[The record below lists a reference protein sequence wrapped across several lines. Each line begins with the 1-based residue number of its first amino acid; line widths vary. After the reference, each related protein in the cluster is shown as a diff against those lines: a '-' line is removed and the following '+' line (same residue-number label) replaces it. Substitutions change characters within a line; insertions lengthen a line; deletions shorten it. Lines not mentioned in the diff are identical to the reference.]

1 MTVATVSLAGMTI
14 STQSSP
20 ENAEFS
26 NALPRWSIGVPIAA
40 IVALVLIWGRPLGWA
55 LIAVVAVALIAAV
68 LAAVHHAEVVALRVG
83 EPFGTLILA
92 VAVTVIE
99 AGLIVSVMLAGGPT
113 ATIVA
118 RDAVFAAVMIA
129 CTGIIGVCLVVGGLR
144 HRELEYRV
152 EGTSPAL
159 AVLAALATLT
169 LVVPAYT
176 ITTPGPSFSRLQLT
190 FAGAMS
196 LALYCVF
203 VFVQTVRHRD
213 YFLPS
218 DVGDE
223 ASHAA
228 APPLET
234 ALTSFGLLAI
244 SLIAVVGLAKSLA
257 PSIEAGVAAASAPRA
272 VVGIAIAMLVL
283 LPETAAAVR
292 AAARN
297 RLQTSLNLGIGSA
310 IACIGL
316 TIPTVAVVSM
326 MIGTPLELGIAP
338 KEAVLLALTFVVA
351 VLTLGSGRATV
362 MQGAVHL
369 VLFAAFIFLAFFP

>member
-1 MTVATVSLAGMTI
+1 MT
-14 STQSSP
+14 
-20 ENAEFS
+20 AEFS
-26 NALPRWSIGVPIAA
+26 HALPRWSIAVPIAS
-40 IVALVLIWGRPLGWA
+40 IVALAVVWDRPLGLVLIT
-55 LIAVVAVALIAAV
+55 LIAIALVAAV

-99 AGLIVSVMLAGGPT
+99 AGLIISVMLAGGPT
-113 ATIVA
+113 ASVVA

-129 CTGIIGVCLVVGGLR
+129 CTGIIGACLLVGGLR
-144 HRELEYRV
+144 HRELEYRI

-159 AVLAALATLT
+159 AVLVALATLT

-176 ITTPGPSFSRLQLT
+176 TTTPGPTLSSPQLA
-190 FAGAMS
+190 FAGVMS
-196 LALYCVF
+196 LTLYGVF

-228 APPLET
+228 PPPLRI
-234 ALTSFGLLAI
+234 ALFSLGLLAL
-244 SLIAVVGLAKSLA
+244 SLVGVVGLAKALA
-257 PSIEAGVAAASAPRA
+257 PSIEEGVAAASAPLA

-316 TIPTVAVVSM
+316 TIPTVALLS
-326 MIGTPLELGIAP
+326 IALDLPLDLGIPA
-338 KEAVLLALTFVVA
+338 KEAVLLVLTFVVA
-351 VLTLGSGRATV
+351 VLTLGSGRATI

>member
-1 MTVATVSLAGMTI
+1 MPFAT
-14 STQSSP
+14 
-20 ENAEFS
+20 
-26 NALPRWSIGVPIAA
+26 
-40 IVALVLIWGRPLGWA
+40 IVVLLFIWGRPLEWM
-55 LIAVVAVALIAAV
+55 LIALVGVALIAAV

-99 AGLIVSVMLAGGPT
+99 AGLIVSLMLAGGPT
-113 ATIVA
+113 AAVVA
-118 RDAVFAAVMIA
+118 RDAVYSAVMIA
-129 CTGIIGVCLVVGGLR
+129 CTGIVGLCLVVGGLR
-144 HRELEYRV
+144 HHELQYRV

-176 ITTPGPSFSRLQLT
+176 ITTPGPSFSTLQLA

-196 LALYCVF
+196 LALYGVF

-218 DVGDE
+218 DVGNE
-223 ASHAA
+223 ASHA
-228 APPLET
+228 PPPPT
-234 ALTSFGLLAI
+234 RIALVSFGLLAVCLV
-244 SLIAVVGLAKSLA
+244 SVVGLAKSLA
-257 PSIEAGVAAASAPRA
+257 PSIEAGVAAASAPLA

-283 LPETAAAVR
+283 LPETGAAVR

-316 TIPTVAVVSM
+316 TIPTVAVLSIAM
-326 MIGTPLELGIAP
+326 GIPLELGLAS
-338 KEAVLLALTFVVA
+338 KETVLLVLTFVVA

>member
-1 MTVATVSLAGMTI
+1 M
-14 STQSSP
+14 
-20 ENAEFS
+20 
-26 NALPRWSIGVPIAA
+26 PIAA
-40 IVALVLIWGRPLGWA
+40 
-55 LIAVVAVALIAAV
+55 AVVLAVLWGKPLAWASITAISVALIAAV
-68 LAAVHHAEVVALRVG
+68 LAAVHHAEVVALRAG

-99 AGLIVSVMLAGGPT
+99 AGLIVSVMLTGGPT
-113 ATIVA
+113 ASFVA
-118 RDAVFAAVMIA
+118 RDAVYAAVMIA
-129 CTGIIGVCLVVGGLR
+129 CTGILGMCLLVGALR
-144 HRELEYRV
+144 HHELAYRV

-169 LVVPAYT
+169 LIVPAYT
-176 ITTPGPSFSRLQLT
+176 TTIPGPSFSNLQLA
-190 FAGAMS
+190 FAGLMS

-213 YFLPS
+213 YFLPAN
-218 DVGDE
+218 VGDE

-228 APPLET
+228 PPPLKI
-234 ALTSFGLLAI
+234 ALASFGLLAV
-244 SLIAVVGLAKSLA
+244 SLVGVVGLAKLLA
-257 PSIEAGVAAASAPRA
+257 PTIEASVTAASLPPAI
-272 VVGIAIAMLVL
+272 VGIAIAMLVL

-316 TIPTVAVVSM
+316 TIPTVAVVS
-326 MIGTPLELGIAP
+326 ILLGTPIELGVAP
-338 KEAVLLALTFVVA
+338 KEAVLLGLTFVVA

>member
-1 MTVATVSLAGMTI
+1 MMTT
-14 STQSSP
+14 
-20 ENAEFS
+20 EFS
-26 NALPRWSIGVPIAA
+26 HALPRWSIGVPIAA
-40 IVALVLIWGRPLGWA
+40 IIALAVIWNRPLEFLFVVLVAL
-55 LIAVVAVALIAAV
+55 ALIAAV

-113 ATIVA
+113 ATVVA

-129 CTGIIGVCLVVGGLR
+129 CTGIIGACLLVGGLR
-144 HRELEYRV
+144 HRELEYRI

-159 AVLAALATLT
+159 AVLVALATLT

-176 ITTPGPSFSRLQLT
+176 TTTSGPTLSTLQLA
-190 FAGAMS
+190 FAGVMS
-196 LALYCVF
+196 LALYGVF

-228 APPLET
+228 PPSLRIS
-234 ALTSFGLLAI
+234 LVSFGLLAM
-244 SLIAVVGLAKSLA
+244 SLIAVVGLAKALA
-257 PSIEAGVAAASAPRA
+257 PSIEAGVAAVSAPLA

-292 AAARN
+292 AASRN

-316 TIPTVAVVSM
+316 TIPTVAILS
-326 MIGTPLELGIAP
+326 IALDLPLELGIPA
-338 KEAVLLALTFVVA
+338 KEAVLLVMTFVVA

>member
-1 MTVATVSLAGMTI
+1 VGVVAL
-14 STQSSP
+14 
-20 ENAEFS
+20 
-26 NALPRWSIGVPIAA
+26 A
-40 IVALVLIWGRPLGWA
+40 IVWGRPLNWA
-55 LIAVVAVALIAAV
+55 LIAVVAIALIAAV

-92 VAVTVIE
+92 LAVTVIE
-99 AGLIVSVMLAGGPT
+99 VGLIVSVMLAGGPT

-118 RDAVFAAVMIA
+118 RDTVYAAVMIS
-129 CTGIIGVCLVVGGLR
+129 CTGIVGVCLLVGGLR
-144 HRELEYRV
+144 HHELDYRV

-176 ITTPGPSFSRLQLT
+176 TTTPGPSFSTLQLA
-190 FAGAMS
+190 FAGVMS
-196 LALYCVF
+196 LALYSVF

-213 YFLPS
+213 YFLPA
-218 DVGDE
+218 DVGNQ

-228 APPLET
+228 PPPAKT
-234 ALTSFGLLAI
+234 ALLSFGLLCL
-244 SLIAVVGLAKSLA
+244 SLIGVVGLAKSLA
-257 PSIEAGVAAASAPRA
+257 PSIEAGVAAASLPFA

-292 AAARN
+292 AAGGN
-297 RLQTSLNLGIGSA
+297 RLQTSLNLAIGSA

-316 TIPTVAVVSM
+316 TIPTVALVSIAFNM
-326 MIGTPLELGIAP
+326 PLELGLAQ
-338 KEAVLLALTFVVA
+338 KEIVLLALTFVVA
-351 VLTLGSGRATV
+351 VLTLGSVRATV

>member
-1 MTVATVSLAGMTI
+1 M
-14 STQSSP
+14 
-20 ENAEFS
+20 
-26 NALPRWSIGVPIAA
+26 AA
-40 IVALVLIWGRPLGWA
+40 IVALAVVWNRPLEWVS
-55 LIAVVAVALIAAV
+55 LTVVALALIAAV

-83 EPFGTLILA
+83 EQFGTLILA
-92 VAVTVIE
+92 LAVTIIE
-99 AGLIVSVMLAGGPT
+99 AGLIVSVMLAGGAT
-113 ATIVA
+113 ATVVA
-118 RDAVFAAVMIA
+118 RDAVYAAAMIA
-129 CTGIIGVCLVVGGLR
+129 CIGIIGACLLVGGLR
-144 HRELEYRV
+144 HRELEYRI

-159 AVLAALATLT
+159 AVLVALATLT

-176 ITTPGPSFSRLQLT
+176 TTTPGPSFSTLQLA
-190 FAGAMS
+190 FAGVMS
-196 LALYCVF
+196 LALYGVF

-223 ASHAA
+223 DSHAS
-228 APPLET
+228 PPSRKM

-257 PSIEAGVAAASAPRA
+257 PSIEAGVAAASAPLA

-297 RLQTSLNLGIGSA
+297 RLQTSLNLGLGSA

-316 TIPTVAVVSM
+316 TIPTVAVVAIV
-326 MIGTPLELGIAP
+326 IGMPLELGIPA
-338 KEAVLLALTFVVA
+338 KEAVLLVLTFVVA

-369 VLFAAFIFLAFFP
+369 VLFAAFLFLAVVP

>member
-1 MTVATVSLAGMTI
+1 MT
-14 STQSSP
+14 
-20 ENAEFS
+20 AEFS
-26 NALPRWSIGVPIAA
+26 HALPRWSIGVPIAA
-40 IVALVLIWGRPLGWA
+40 IVALAIVWNRPLEWA
-55 LIAVVAVALIAAV
+55 LITVVGLALIASV
-68 LAAVHHAEVVALRVG
+68 LSAVHHAEVVALRVG

-92 VAVTVIE
+92 VAVTIIE

-113 ATIVA
+113 AAVVA
-118 RDAVFAAVMIA
+118 RDAVLAAVMIA

-144 HRELEYRV
+144 HHELEYRV

-159 AVLAALATLT
+159 AVLVALATLT

-176 ITTPGPSFSRLQLT
+176 TTTSGPSFSTLQLA
-190 FAGAMS
+190 FAGVMS
-196 LALYCVF
+196 LALYGVF

-218 DVGDE
+218 EVEDE
-223 ASHAA
+223 DSHAS
-228 APPLET
+228 PPSRKT
-234 ALTSFGLLAI
+234 ALTSFGLLAV

-257 PSIEAGVAAASAPRA
+257 PSIEAGVAAASAPLA

-326 MIGTPLELGIAP
+326 VSGLPLELGIPA
-338 KEAVLLALTFVVA
+338 KEAVLLVLTFVVA

-369 VLFAAFIFLAFFP
+369 ALFAAFIFLAFFP

>member
-1 MTVATVSLAGMTI
+1 MS
-14 STQSSP
+14 
-20 ENAEFS
+20 AEFS
-26 NALPRWSIGVPIAA
+26 HALPRWSIAIPVAA
-40 IVALVLIWGRPLGWA
+40 IVALAIVWNRPLEWM
-55 LIAVVAVALIAAV
+55 LITVVALALIAAV

-92 VAVTVIE
+92 LAVTVIE

-113 ATIVA
+113 ANFVA
-118 RDAVFAAVMIA
+118 RDAVHSAVMIA
-129 CTGIIGVCLVVGGLR
+129 CTGIVGLCLLVGGLR
-144 HRELEYRV
+144 HRELEYRI

-176 ITTPGPSFSRLQLT
+176 ITNPGPSFSTLQLA
-190 FAGAMS
+190 FAGLMS
-196 LALYCVF
+196 LALYGAF

-213 YFLPS
+213 YFLPA

-228 APPLET
+228 PPPLQT
-234 ALTSFGLLAI
+234 ALVSFGLLCL

-257 PSIEAGVAAASAPRA
+257 PSIEAGVAAASAPLA

-292 AAARN
+292 AAAGN
-297 RLQTSLNLGIGSA
+297 RLQTSLNLAIGSA

-316 TIPTVAVVSM
+316 TIPTVALVSIVFGM
-326 MIGTPLELGIAP
+326 PLELGLAP
-338 KEAVLLALTFVVA
+338 KEVVLLALTFLVA

>member
-1 MTVATVSLAGMTI
+1 MTT
-14 STQSSP
+14 
-20 ENAEFS
+20 EFS
-26 NALPRWSIGVPIAA
+26 HALPRWSIGVPIAA
-40 IVALVLIWGRPLGWA
+40 VVALAIVWNRPLGSA
-55 LIAVVAVALIAAV
+55 LIVVVALALIAAV

-92 VAVTVIE
+92 VAVTIIE
-99 AGLIVSVMLAGGPT
+99 VGLIVSVMLAGGPT
-113 ATIVA
+113 ATVVA
-118 RDAVFAAVMIA
+118 RDAVYAAVMITT
-129 CTGIIGVCLVVGGLR
+129 TGIIGVCLLVGGLR

-159 AVLAALATLT
+159 AVLAALAVLT

-176 ITTPGPSFSRLQLT
+176 TSTPGPSFSTLQLA
-190 FAGAMS
+190 FAGVMS
-196 LALYCVF
+196 LVLYCVF

-213 YFLPS
+213 YFLPA
-218 DVGDE
+218 DVGDQ

-228 APPLET
+228 PPPLKI
-234 ALTSFGLLAI
+234 ALASFGLLAV

-257 PSIEAGVAAASAPRA
+257 PSIEAGVAAASAPLA

-316 TIPTVAVVSM
+316 TIPVVAVVSM
-326 MIGTPLELGIAP
+326 MIGMPLELGIAA
-338 KEAVLLALTFVVA
+338 KEAVLLVLTFVVA
-351 VLTLGSGRATV
+351 VLTLSSGRATV